1 MALCFSAKKATVNI
15 CGRSSSLYVTH
26 TIAVFFNVFDI
37 VPYPSKFWGGTYRPC
52 SNRPCLLSR
61 QRRRLL
67 VIHRTSCEISSTD
80 SWRSHLPSHCLFI
93 SISSSLEVGESGGWS
108 CWWEVCPW
116 LLCSSRAMQSRAA
129 WWRWAL
135 AAGAG
140 WPLLGWDKAAGS
152 LQCWLDRAGSLC
164 SSTAWPSQRNPWSVF
179 GMTFEGWGVRG
190 PECFRSW
197 ASHPMLGRMVNKN
210 I

>member
-1 MALCFSAKKATVNI
+1 MCLTL
-15 CGRSSSLYVTH
+15 SLTPPNSEEGC
-26 TIAVFFNVFDI
+26 TGPAI
-37 VPYPSKFWGGTYRPC
+37 
-52 SNRPCLLSR
+52 
-61 QRRRLL
+61 
-67 VIHRTSCEISSTD
+67 TD
-80 SWRSHLPSHCLFI
+80 SALEAAQEITCDPLNILWNKQHRQLEEPPSFSLSFLSASLLLWIQGKVVAGAAGERSVPGCSAPAGPCGAGLYD
-93 SISSSLEVGESGGWS
+93 EGEA
-108 CWWEVCPW
+108 
-116 LLCSSRAMQSRAA
+116 L
-129 WWRWAL
+129 L

-190 PECFRSW
+190 PECSKSW